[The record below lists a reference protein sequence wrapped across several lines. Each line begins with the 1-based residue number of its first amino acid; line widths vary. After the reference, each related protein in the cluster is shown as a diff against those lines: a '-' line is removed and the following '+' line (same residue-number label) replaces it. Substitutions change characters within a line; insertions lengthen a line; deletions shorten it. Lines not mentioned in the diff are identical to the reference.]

1 MGQLDEDGNVTSIS
15 ADKITEGEY
24 GNTGLS
30 KIYEI
35 LRQKGE
41 ELGDTAQVQIS
52 FDGLDKDTIARLKA
66 AGFKDGQI
74 LAIGPE
80 DETDLSGNIRVDSN
94 SRYSVDLLRNAQRLI
109 NDRNA

>member
-1 MGQLDEDGNVTSIS
+1 MNLS
-15 ADKITEGEY
+15 
-24 GNTGLS
+24 NTVAILT
-30 KIYEI
+30 YEI

-80 DETDLSGNIRVDSN
+80 DEADLSGNIRVDSN
-94 SRYSVDLLRNAQRLI
+94 SRYSGDLLRNAQRLI